1 MFTWGKKLVQ
11 RQSPLLASLHPRS
24 VYIKKRTNIFDWR
37 KPEIEDM
44 VLKILEDNVSC
55 PKEAISLNASTQ
67 WDLLMNHREQY
78 VCAPVLDSS
87 GICRR
92 SFSLT
97 FQRYR
102 RIAGTSSL
110 PGRP

>member
-1 MFTWGKKLVQ
+1 MFPKRSFTLHPAGVRTFVGSRAKAIFSMFTWGKKLVQ

-78 VCAPVLDSS
+78 VCAPGL
-87 GICRR
+87 
-92 SFSLT
+92 F
-97 FQRYR
+97 
-102 RIAGTSSL
+102 
-110 PGRP
+110 